1 MKRKFLFLSLFVA
14 LSGISISET
23 ISQIQGNEMLSKF
36 QDKDVTKVRGIV
48 TAIRKTKYNNGFF
61 MQSVKHDKDIRTS
74 EGIYVENIN
83 NANVKVGD
91 LVTVDGKVK
100 EIYLNKPDKTQPPIT
115 SIQANSIKVMKSK
128 QKVRPLEH
136 TGKNIPIK
144 VRDNNNPV
152 LNVKTNAMDYYEALE
167 GVLIRIKNPIV
178 TGANQKYGDIT
189 VVPSKG
195 MYAGLRSINGGV
207 VYNNYETE
215 QTQRIT
221 VNITPWN
228 IFENGKYKDN
238 VTPNPG
244 DEFKGDI
251 EGIVFYE
258 HGEYRLYPTSPFPG
272 IIDKN
277 TKPEKNKYT
286 YNDELLNVVSY
297 NIENF
302 SHVDTPERV
311 DELANQVAT
320 ILQNPDILGL
330 IEVGDDD
337 GQKES
342 EIVSSNENMEA
353 LVKAIKEKTG
363 IDYGFVSVDPMD
375 GKDGGWPAMH
385 IRNVILYRID
395 KLNVVGFNQ
404 GDAITDTEVIKD
416 GDNVR
421 LTYNPGRIG
430 NQDKIWEEVR
440 KPLVAQF
447 EYSGKNIFVI
457 ANHLKSKRS
466 DDKVY
471 GVNHPVIRKSED
483 VRIPEGKYINNFV
496 KDILSKDDKATVIVL
511 GDMNDFEFSKTTKNI
526 NGDELVDVISLL
538 PKNER
543 YTYVYQGASQTL
555 DNIMINKKYKDNVNI
570 DVIRVNSEFLKEQGS
585 FSDHDPIF
593 IQFKVD

>member
-1 MKRKFLFLSLFVA
+1 MDFS
-14 LSGISISET
+14 
-23 ISQIQGNEMLSKF
+23 
-36 QDKDVTKVRGIV
+36 
-48 TAIRKTKYNNGFF
+48 

-251 EGIVFYE
+251 EGIVFY
-258 HGEYRLYPTSPFPG
+258 
-272 IIDKN
+272 
-277 TKPEKNKYT
+277 
-286 YNDELLNVVSY
+286 
-297 NIENF
+297 
-302 SHVDTPERV
+302 
-311 DELANQVAT
+311 
-320 ILQNPDILGL
+320 
-330 IEVGDDD
+330 
-337 GQKES
+337 
-342 EIVSSNENMEA
+342 
-353 LVKAIKEKTG
+353 
-363 IDYGFVSVDPMD
+363 
-375 GKDGGWPAMH
+375 
-385 IRNVILYRID
+385 
-395 KLNVVGFNQ
+395 
-404 GDAITDTEVIKD
+404 
-416 GDNVR
+416 
-421 LTYNPGRIG
+421 
-430 NQDKIWEEVR
+430 
-440 KPLVAQF
+440 
-447 EYSGKNIFVI
+447 
-457 ANHLKSKRS
+457 
-466 DDKVY
+466 
-471 GVNHPVIRKSED
+471 
-483 VRIPEGKYINNFV
+483 
-496 KDILSKDDKATVIVL
+496 
-511 GDMNDFEFSKTTKNI
+511 
-526 NGDELVDVISLL
+526 
-538 PKNER
+538 
-543 YTYVYQGASQTL
+543 
-555 DNIMINKKYKDNVNI
+555 
-570 DVIRVNSEFLKEQGS
+570 
-585 FSDHDPIF
+585 
-593 IQFKVD
+593 

>member
-61 MQSVKHDKDIRTS
+61 MQSVKYDKDIRTS

-238 VTPNPG
+238 VTSNPG

-447 EYSGKNIFVI
+447 EYNGKNIFVI